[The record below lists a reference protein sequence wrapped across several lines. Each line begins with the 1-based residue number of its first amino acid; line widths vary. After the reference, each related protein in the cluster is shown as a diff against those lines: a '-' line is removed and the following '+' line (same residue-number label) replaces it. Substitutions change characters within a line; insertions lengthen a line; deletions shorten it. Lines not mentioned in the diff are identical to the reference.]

1 METQVLDHVLLE
13 RVKTL
18 QKFVGNT
25 PLFPLENIHP
35 NKDVQI
41 FAKLEW
47 QQLAGSV
54 KSRPAF
60 NIIKTAI
67 ENGQLDQ
74 DKVLLDASSG
84 NTGISYAAIGAALG
98 IKVAICLPENA
109 SEERK
114 KILKAYGVE
123 VIYTSKF
130 GSTDEAQEIAKDLY
144 QRNPDKYYYA
154 DQYNNEA
161 NWKAHFNTTG
171 EEIFTQTNGTITHFV
186 AGLGTTGTFT
196 GTSRKL
202 KMLNSDI
209 QLISLQPDSAMHGLE
224 GWKHLETA
232 IVPGIYDDNIAE
244 KNYDIDTFDAYDM
257 VREAAKREGLLISPS
272 SGANLAGAL
281 KIANEIDKGVI
292 VTIFPDNAEKYGEVL
307 NNLF

>member
-1 METQVLDHVLLE
+1 METQVLDHTLLE

-18 QKFVGNT
+18 QQFVSNT
-25 PLFPLENIHP
+25 PLFPLKNIHP
-35 NKDVQI
+35 NKDVQLYV
-41 FAKLEW
+41 KLEW

-67 ENGQLDQ
+67 ENGELDQ
-74 DKVLLDASSG
+74 EKVLLDASSG
-84 NTGISYAAIGAALG
+84 NTAISYAAIGAALG
-98 IKVAICLPENA
+98 IRIAICLPENA

-144 QRNPDKYYYA
+144 QKYPEKYFYA

-161 NWKAHFNTTG
+161 NWKAHYNTTG
-171 EEIFTQTNGTITHFV
+171 EEIYAQTKGKITHFV

-202 KMLNSDI
+202 KKLNPNI
-209 QLISLQPDSAMHGLE
+209 RLIALQPDSAMHGLE

-257 VREAAKREGLLISPS
+257 VREVAKKEGLLISPS

-281 KIANEIDKGVI
+281 KVANEINEGVI
-292 VTIFPDNAEKYGEVL
+292 VTIFPDNAEKYSEVL